1 MEKTGKKIRIVVLDG
16 YTLNPGDLSWSALE
30 SVGDCVIYERTSPSE
45 VVERCRDAEVVLTNK
60 VPVMAAEIEQLPRL
74 AYIGVLAT
82 GYNVVDLQAASRR
95 GIVVTNI
102 PAYSTD
108 SVVQMVFA
116 HLLNVTNAVQRHS
129 DSVRRGEW
137 TNCAD
142 FSYTLS
148 RQTELVGKTMGIVG
162 LGHIGSR
169 VAAVAHVMGMKV
181 VASTSK
187 SREELPAYI
196 TPLAWDDFL
205 AASDVLSLH
214 CPLTDRTRHLIDA
227 ASIAKMKEGA
237 ILINTGRGPLLDE
250 QAVADALESGKL
262 AAVCVD
268 VLSTEPPAADNPLLT
283 ARNCYITPHI
293 AWATYEARVRLMQ
306 IAVANIEAYLAGAP
320 VNRVG

>member
-16 YTLNPGDLSWSALE
+16 YTLNPGDLSWNALE

-116 HLLNVTNAVQRHS
+116 HLLNVTNAVQLHS
-129 DSVRRGEW
+129 DSVRRGDW
-137 TNCAD
+137 THCAD

-148 RQTELVGKTMGIVG
+148 RQTELVGKTIGIVG

-169 VAAVAHVMGMKV
+169 VAAVAYAMGMKV

-187 SREELPAYI
+187 SRDELPAYI

-227 ASIAKMKEGA
+227 ASIVKMKEGA

-250 QAVADALESGKL
+250 QAVAAALESGKL

>member
-16 YTLNPGDLSWSALE
+16 YTLNPGDLSWNALE

-196 TPLAWDDFL
+196 TPLTWDDFL

-227 ASIAKMKEGA
+227 ASIAKMKESA

>member
-1 MEKTGKKIRIVVLDG
+1 MEKTGKKRRIVVLDG

-30 SVGDCVIYERTSPSE
+30 SMGDCVVYERTSPSQ

-60 VPVMAAEIEQLPRL
+60 VPVMAAEIEQLPHL
-74 AYIGVLAT
+74 EYIGVLAT
-82 GYNVVDLQAASRR
+82 GYNVVDLQAAAHR

-102 PAYSTD
+102 PAYSTA

-129 DSVRRGEW
+129 DSVRKGDW
-137 TNCAD
+137 TRCAD

-148 RQTELVGKTMGIVG
+148 RQTELEGKTMGIVG

-169 VAAVAHVMGMKV
+169 VASVAHAMGMNV
-181 VASTSK
+181 VATTSK
-187 SREELPAYI
+187 SREELPSYVV
-196 TPLAWDDFL
+196 PLAWDDFL

-214 CPLTDRTRHLIDA
+214 CPLTANTRHLIDA
-227 ASIAKMKEGA
+227 EAISKMKDGA

-262 AAVCVD
+262 AAACVD
-268 VLSTEPPAADNPLLT
+268 VLSTEPPAADNPLLS
-283 ARNCYITPHI
+283 APNCYITPHI

-306 IAVANIEAYLAGAP
+306 IAVANLESYFAGSP

>member
-1 MEKTGKKIRIVVLDG
+1 METTGRKIRIVVLDG
-16 YTLNPGDLSWSALE
+16 YTLNPGDLSWNALE
-30 SVGDCVIYERTSPSE
+30 NMGDCVIYERTSPSE

-102 PAYSTD
+102 PAYSTA

-116 HLLNVTNAVQRHS
+116 HLLNATNAVQRHS
-129 DSVRRGEW
+129 DSVRRGDW
-137 TNCAD
+137 THCAD

-148 RQTELVGKTMGIVG
+148 QQTELEGKTLGVVG

-169 VAAVAHVMGMKV
+169 VAAVAHAMGMKV
-181 VASTSK
+181 VATTSK

-205 AASDVLSLH
+205 AACDVLSLH

-227 ASIAKMKEGA
+227 AAIGKMKPGA

-250 QAVADALESGKL
+250 QAVADALEEGKL
-262 AAVCVD
+262 GAACVD
-268 VLSTEPPAADNPLLT
+268 VLSTEPPRADNPLLT

-306 IAVANIEAYLAGAP
+306 IAIANIEAYLAGAP
-320 VNRVG
+320 VNRVC

>member
-1 MEKTGKKIRIVVLDG
+1 M
-16 YTLNPGDLSWSALE
+16 
-30 SVGDCVIYERTSPSE
+30 
-45 VVERCRDAEVVLTNK
+45 
-60 VPVMAAEIEQLPRL
+60 
-74 AYIGVLAT
+74 
-82 GYNVVDLQAASRR
+82 
-95 GIVVTNI
+95 
-102 PAYSTD
+102 
-108 SVVQMVFA
+108 
-116 HLLNVTNAVQRHS
+116 
-129 DSVRRGEW
+129 
-137 TNCAD
+137 
-142 FSYTLS
+142 
-148 RQTELVGKTMGIVG
+148 
-162 LGHIGSR
+162 
-169 VAAVAHVMGMKV
+169 AAVAYAMGMKV

-187 SREELPAYI
+187 SRDELPAYI

-250 QAVADALESGKL
+250 QAVAAALESGKL

>member
-30 SVGDCVIYERTSPSE
+30 SVGDCVIYERTSPSK

-196 TPLAWDDFL
+196 TPLTWDDFL

-237 ILINTGRGPLLDE
+237 ILINTGRGPLLNE

>member
-16 YTLNPGDLSWSALE
+16 YTLNPGDLSWNALE

-45 VVERCRDAEVVLTNK
+45 VVEHCRDAEVVLTNK

-196 TPLAWDDFL
+196 TPLTWDDFL

-214 CPLTDRTRHLIDA
+214 CPLTDRTRYLIDA

>member
-1 MEKTGKKIRIVVLDG
+1 METTGRKIRIVVLDG
-16 YTLNPGDLSWSALE
+16 YTLNPGDLSWNALE
-30 SVGDCVIYERTSPSE
+30 SMGDCVIYERTSPSE

-116 HLLNVTNAVQRHS
+116 HLLNVTNAVQLHS
-129 DSVRRGEW
+129 DSVRRGDW
-137 TNCAD
+137 THCAD

-148 RQTELVGKTMGIVG
+148 RQTELVGKTIGIVG

-169 VAAVAHVMGMKV
+169 VAAVAYAMGMKV

-187 SREELPAYI
+187 SRDELPAYI

-250 QAVADALESGKL
+250 QAVAAALESGKL

>member
-16 YTLNPGDLSWSALE
+16 YTLNPGDLSWNALE
-30 SVGDCVIYERTSPSE
+30 SAGDCVIYERTSPSE

-148 RQTELVGKTMGIVG
+148 RQTELVGKTIGIVG

-169 VAAVAHVMGMKV
+169 VAAVAYAMGMKV

-187 SREELPAYI
+187 SRDELPAYI

-227 ASIAKMKEGA
+227 ASIAKMKESA

>member
-16 YTLNPGDLSWSALE
+16 YTLNPGDLSWNALE

-45 VVERCRDAEVVLTNK
+45 VVEHCRDAEVVLTNK

-196 TPLAWDDFL
+196 TPLTWDDFL

-214 CPLTDRTRHLIDA
+214 CPLTDRTRYLIDA

-237 ILINTGRGPLLDE
+237 ILINTGRGPLLNE

>member
-1 MEKTGKKIRIVVLDG
+1 METTGRKIRIVVLDG
-16 YTLNPGDLSWSALE
+16 YTLNPGDLSWNALE
-30 SVGDCVIYERTSPSE
+30 SMGDCVIYERTSPSE

-116 HLLNVTNAVQRHS
+116 HLLNVTNAVQLHS
-129 DSVRRGEW
+129 DSVRRGDW
-137 TNCAD
+137 THCAD

-148 RQTELVGKTMGIVG
+148 QQTELEGKTLGIVG

-169 VAAVAHVMGMKV
+169 VAAVAHAMGMKV
-181 VASTSK
+181 VATTSK

-227 ASIAKMKEGA
+227 AAIGKMKPGA

-250 QAVADALESGKL
+250 QAVADALEEGKL
-262 AAVCVD
+262 GAACVD
-268 VLSTEPPAADNPLLT
+268 VLSTEPPRADNPLLT

-306 IAVANIEAYLAGAP
+306 IAIANIEAYLAGAP
-320 VNRVG
+320 VNRVC

>member
-30 SVGDCVIYERTSPSE
+30 SVGDCAIYERTSPSE

-129 DSVRRGEW
+129 DSVRRGVW

-148 RQTELVGKTMGIVG
+148 RQTELMGKTMGIVG

-169 VAAVAHVMGMKV
+169 VAAVAYAMGMKV

-187 SREELPAYI
+187 SCDELPAYI

-214 CPLTDRTRHLIDA
+214 CPLTDRTRHLIGA

>member
-16 YTLNPGDLSWSALE
+16 YTLNPGDLSWNALE
-30 SVGDCVIYERTSPSE
+30 SVGDCVVYERTSPSE

-116 HLLNVTNAVQRHS
+116 HLLNVTNAVQLHS
-129 DSVRRGEW
+129 DSVRRGDW
-137 TNCAD
+137 THCAD

-148 RQTELVGKTMGIVG
+148 RQTELVGKTIGIVG

-169 VAAVAHVMGMKV
+169 VAAVAYAMGMKV

-187 SREELPAYI
+187 SRDELPAYI

-227 ASIAKMKEGA
+227 ASIAKMKESA

>member
-1 MEKTGKKIRIVVLDG
+1 MEKTGRKIRIVVLDG
-16 YTLNPGDLSWSALE
+16 YTLNPGDLSWNALE
-30 SVGDCVIYERTSPSE
+30 SVGDCVIYDRTSPAE

-74 AYIGVLAT
+74 KYIGVLAT

-102 PAYSTD
+102 PAYSTA

-129 DSVRRGEW
+129 DSVRKGDW
-137 TNCAD
+137 ANCAD

-148 RQTELVGKTMGIVG
+148 RQTELEGKTLGIVG

-169 VAAVAHVMGMKV
+169 VAAVAHAMGMKV

-187 SREELPAYI
+187 SSDELPAYI

-205 AASDVLSLH
+205 AECDVLSLH
-214 CPLTDRTRHLIDA
+214 CPLTDRNRHLINA
-227 ASIAKMKEGA
+227 AAIAKMKEGA

-250 QAVADALESGKL
+250 QAVAEALENGKL

-268 VLSTEPPAADNPLLT
+268 VLSTEPPRTDNPLLT
-283 ARNCYITPHI
+283 APNCYITPHI

-306 IAVANIEAYLAGAP
+306 IAVANIEAYLAGSP